1 MPCAPL
7 LLAAFLSA
15 GSSGPGASPT
25 VSPTTP
31 GSTAATPPTASA
43 TPATLRRSR
52 AVGPIVVDV
61 LVWGR
66 DDQDAKDAVDAALDE
81 AARIVALLDATRV
94 DAPLS
99 RLNAAAGKDAVV
111 VDAEVF
117 DVLVSLRR
125 VAQLSRGAYDL
136 TAAVVDDTWGFG
148 KAAAAPH
155 LPSRSDLE
163 RARQLVSVDDLVL
176 DPVTGTARLKK
187 VGARVDVA
195 AVVDAAALDHARA
208 TLVAHG
214 VKDFVVS
221 SGGDVVVVGQRGDRP
236 WKVGVQDPRGPDPF
250 LALPVDTAALG
261 GAVMSA
267 SDNESYFVVGGARYH
282 SILDARTGLPATR
295 CRSVTVLHKDPLL
308 AEALARAVFVLG
320 DKEGLQLVARVEG
333 ADAVVVTADN
343 RVVLS
348 RALANMAAARALQQR
363 PPTDAP

>member
-1 MPCAPL
+1 
-7 LLAAFLSA
+7 
-15 GSSGPGASPT
+15 
-25 VSPTTP
+25 
-31 GSTAATPPTASA
+31 
-43 TPATLRRSR
+43 
-52 AVGPIVVDV
+52 
-61 LVWGR
+61 
-66 DDQDAKDAVDAALDE
+66 
-81 AARIVALLDATRV
+81 
-94 DAPLS
+94 
-99 RLNAAAGKDAVV
+99 
-111 VDAEVF
+111 
-117 DVLVSLRR
+117 
-125 VAQLSRGAYDL
+125 
-136 TAAVVDDTWGFG
+136 
-148 KAAAAPH
+148 
-155 LPSRSDLE
+155 
-163 RARQLVSVDDLVL
+163 
-176 DPVTGTARLKK
+176 
-187 VGARVDVA
+187 
-195 AVVDAAALDHARA
+195 
-208 TLVAHG
+208 
-214 VKDFVVS
+214 VS